1 MLKYIWKNKIMLILI
16 LLALWLVPQTIG
28 LSEQS
33 QTESIVTA
41 IGIDKNNNEYEVSLQ
56 YIIPNTSNGSE
67 GLKIVSEKGESVGSA
82 IEKIK
87 LQLGKL
93 SGFAHCKFLAFN
105 DSACEENFTSLLDF
119 FIRRKTNTNN
129 IILINTPDSAKDLL
143 SMSSKLDSELYS
155 FLNNNYSNNELE
167 DFHDLKTVG
176 DYYGSYFSPVK
187 CIFINSVSIK
197 DNSSS
202 SSGNE
207 SGSSESTSGSQSS
220 SSNSNS
226 QEPKELEN
234 KGKLLIIKNAKKL
247 LTLNEEES
255 DNLNLFNPKV
265 KRDNFTVKNYSEGH
279 LKNADILFNVLNK
292 LYSTQAYFKDGKPY
306 YKINLKLY
314 VRTGEVISQNLT
326 QKDYAVLQEDFSPKL
341 ISKMQEEVLKNLK
354 SAENNFKENNY
365 DVIDC
370 YAWFLK
376 TRNKEL
382 KAYLKTLKN
391 PEEFIKNVN
400 FEYNIQFV
408 QSY

>member
-1 MLKYIWKNKIMLILI
+1 MDDVLHFFFAKPFCSK
-16 LLALWLVPQTIG
+16 ATGRTTFPPLWYFL
-28 LSEQS
+28 
-33 QTESIVTA
+33 
-41 IGIDKNNNEYEVSLQ
+41 N
-56 YIIPNTSNGSE
+56 
-67 GLKIVSEKGESVGSA
+67 
-82 IEKIK
+82 
-87 LQLGKL
+87 QLW
-93 SGFAHCKFLAFN
+93 
-105 DSACEENFTSLLDF
+105 
-119 FIRRKTNTNN
+119 TNN
-129 IILINTPDSAKDLL
+129 SQDKLL
-143 SMSSKLDSELYS
+143 SKSLEPAGGNGNPCRISPQFGRIWHIALYS

-341 ISKMQEEVLKNLK
+341 ISKMQEEVLRNLK